1 MRKATGNEDYRFG
14 DLTKGAADEVKRS
27 VESVLEPVATSIT
40 GKESYQFGD
49 LTRKVLSDADEALA
63 TTRDAYFEEL
73 PAAMWRQLF
82 GGLTPQQRSDVV
94 IALCQFTAVCVL
106 SLSLVSNLLQGAFF
120 SVAWGLSSRHS
131 RLSPLAAGQW
141 PGPLRCE
148 THTCISQWGASRR
161 NGGVPAVFAVPVAL
175 AFTRCSDGTAAHTL
189 SCLDSC
195 LRPALLRTHAT
206 LRLALGP
213 QLLPSRPSCEATLFT
228 ARLAA
233 RPAAA
238 SRRADCRRVAHA
250 SVPPRRGGAA
260 GADAAARVAARA
272 QSRLRAGRRV
282 GARQRGRRPGR
293 HRGGRR
299 DRGGCGRRPGV
310 AAKRRGAC
318 LALGR
323 LGLGRPHGSYSRWP
337 RL

>member
-131 RLSPLAAGQW
+131 RLSPIAAGQW
-141 PGPLRCE
+141 PAPLRCE
-148 THTCISQWGASRR
+148 THTCIP
-161 NGGVPAVFAVPVAL
+161 NGVPRGGLAASPLYSLYPWPLRSRDALTAPLLTPSAASTRALGPPCCGRTPRCASHLARSCFLHGRAVKRRCSRLDSRLGPLLLPAELTAAALLTPRYRRAVAALQARMPLRASQPVLSRVCAL
-175 AFTRCSDGTAAHTL
+175 AVAWALVNGVAVLAGTAAGV
-189 SCLDSC
+189 
-195 LRPALLRTHAT
+195 AI
-206 LRLALGP
+206 
-213 QLLPSRPSCEATLFT
+213 
-228 ARLAA
+228 
-233 RPAAA
+233 AAA
-238 SRRADCRRVAHA
+238 VAG
-250 SVPPRRGGAA
+250 VPVWPP
-260 GADAAARVAARA
+260 
-272 QSRLRAGRRV
+272 S
-282 GARQRGRRPGR
+282 
-293 HRGGRR
+293 
-299 DRGGCGRRPGV
+299 GV
-310 AAKRRGAC
+310 V
-318 LALGR
+318 LA
-323 LGLGRPHGSYSRWP
+323 
-337 RL
+337 